1 MTRIVLSSDIRED
14 FDRIFEHLFTYAPA
28 TASRRIEEIIAAID
42 ILETSP
48 MIGRPMPLGQR
59 ELVISGVSNGYLA
72 LYRYD
77 AVAEVAIVLAIRSQR
92 ELRHKRKW
100 AE

>member
-1 MTRIVLSSDIRED
+1 MTRVEIAPDVPADV
-14 FDRIFEHLFTYAPA
+14 DRIFDHLFLYAPE
-28 TASRRIEEIIAAID
+28 TAVQRIEDIISAID
-42 ILETSP
+42 ILTTSP

-77 AVAEVAIVLAIRSQR
+77 ALADVACVLAIRSQR
-92 ELRHKRKW
+92 EQRYPAR
-100 AE
+100 

>member
-1 MTRIVLSSDIRED
+1 MARIVLSPAIRED
-14 FDRIFEHLFTYAPA
+14 FDRIFDHLFRYAPE
-28 TASRRIEEIIAAID
+28 TASQHVEEIIAAID

-48 MIGRPMPLGQR
+48 MIGRPMPMGQR

-77 AVAEVAIVLAIRSQR
+77 AVTDAAYVLAIRSQR
-92 ELRHKRKW
+92 ELRYRSE
-100 AE
+100 A

>member
-1 MTRIVLSSDIRED
+1 MTRIQISPDVRED
-14 FDRIFEHLFTYAPA
+14 FDRIFDHLFLYAPQ
-28 TASRRIEEIIAAID
+28 TAAQRIEEIITAIQ

-77 AVAEVAIVLAIRSQR
+77 PLTDIAFVLAVRSQR
-92 ELRHKRKW
+92 ELRCRMM
-100 AE
+100 

>member
-1 MTRIVLSSDIRED
+1 MTRIVLSADIRQD
-14 FDRIFEHLFTYAPA
+14 FERIFNHLFTHAA
-28 TASRRIEEIIAAID
+28 ETAGQRIEEIIAAID

-59 ELVISGVSNGYLA
+59 ELVILGVSNGYLA

-77 AVAEVAIVLAIRSQR
+77 AFADVAYVLAIRSQR
-92 ELRHKRKW
+92 ELRYRSD
-100 AE
+100 

>member
-1 MTRIVLSSDIRED
+1 MARIVLSPAIRED
-14 FDRIFEHLFTYAPA
+14 FDRIFDHLFRYAPE
-28 TASRRIEEIIAAID
+28 TAGQRVEEIIAAID

-48 MIGRPMPLGQR
+48 MIGRPMPMGQR

-77 AVAEVAIVLAIRSQR
+77 AVTDVVYVLAIRSQR
-92 ELRHKRKW
+92 ELRYRPSI
-100 AE
+100 

>member
-1 MTRIVLSSDIRED
+1 MTVVSLAPEIRED
-14 FDRIFEHLFTYAPA
+14 FERILAHLFMYAPE
-28 TASRRIEEIIAAID
+28 TAAQRVEDIISAID

-77 AVAEVAIVLAIRSQR
+77 AVADVAYVLAIRSQR
-92 ELRHKRKW
+92 ELRYPDK
-100 AE
+100 

>member
-1 MTRIVLSSDIRED
+1 MTVVFLAPEIRED
-14 FDRIFEHLFTYAPA
+14 FERIFDHLFTYAPE
-28 TASRRIEEIIAAID
+28 TAAQRMEDIIAAID

-48 MIGRPMPLGQR
+48 MIGRPMPRGLR

-77 AVAEVAIVLAIRSQR
+77 AMIDVAYILAVRSQR
-92 ELRHKRKW
+92 ELQYRM
-100 AE
+100 A

>member
-1 MTRIVLSSDIRED
+1 MTVVSLAPEIRED
-14 FDRIFEHLFTYAPA
+14 FERILENLFMYAPE
-28 TASRRIEEIIAAID
+28 TAAQRVEEIIAAID

-77 AVAEVAIVLAIRSQR
+77 AVADVAYVLAIRSQR
-92 ELRHKRKW
+92 DLRYKSK
-100 AE
+100 

>member
-1 MTRIVLSSDIRED
+1 MTRIDLAPDVRED
-14 FDRIFEHLFTYAPA
+14 FERIFDHLFLYTPQ
-28 TASRRIEEIIAAID
+28 TAAQRIDEIISAID
-42 ILETSP
+42 ILAASP

-77 AVAEVAIVLAIRSQR
+77 AVLDVAYVLAVRSQR
-92 ELRHKRKW
+92 ELSYKIR
-100 AE
+100 

>member
-1 MTRIVLSSDIRED
+1 MTRVEIAPDVRADV
-14 FDRIFEHLFTYAPA
+14 DRIFDHLFLYAPE
-28 TASRRIEEIIAAID
+28 TAVQRIEDIISAID
-42 ILETSP
+42 ILTTSP

-77 AVAEVAIVLAIRSQR
+77 ALADVAYVLAIRSQR
-92 ELRHKRKW
+92 EQRYPAR
-100 AE
+100 